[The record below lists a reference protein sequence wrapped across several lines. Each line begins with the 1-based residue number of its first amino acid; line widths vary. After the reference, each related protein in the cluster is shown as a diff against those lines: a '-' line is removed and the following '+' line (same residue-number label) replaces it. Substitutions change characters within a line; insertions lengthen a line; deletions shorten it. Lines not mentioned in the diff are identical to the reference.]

1 MHIAQQIARA
11 LPRYNVSADP
21 ADPMQPAA
29 ADLLAATVDRLAEI
43 KTQLAA
49 LQAEEATLKKDL
61 TESGAEII
69 EGTQHRAAITYDST
83 RTATNWQAVAKH
95 LKPSRQLIKAHT
107 TTSEPFDI
115 VRVSAKK
122 TS

>member
-11 LPRYNVSADP
+11 LPRYNDS

-29 ADLLAATVDRLAEI
+29 ADLLGATVDRLAEI

-49 LQAEEATLKKDL
+49 LQAEEATLKNDL
-61 TESGAEII
+61 IESGAECI
-69 EGTQHRAAITYDST
+69 EGTQHRAAICYNTT
-83 RTATNWQAVAKH
+83 RTTTDWRAVAEH

-107 TTSEPFDI
+107 TTGQPFDI

>member
-1 MHIAQQIARA
+1 MHTAQQIARA

-21 ADPMQPAA
+21 ADTMRPTP
-29 ADLLAATVDRLAEI
+29 ADLLGATVDRLAEI

-49 LQAEEATLKKDL
+49 LQVEEAELKNDL
-61 TESGAEII
+61 IASCAEVI
-69 EGTQHRAAITYDST
+69 EGTQHRAAICYNTT
-83 RTATNWQAVAKH
+83 RTTTDWRAVAQH
-95 LKPSRQLIKAHT
+95 LKPSRQLIQAHT
-107 TTSEPFDI
+107 TTGQPFDT

>member
-1 MHIAQQIARA
+1 MHTAQQIARA
-11 LPRYNVSADP
+11 LPRYNDS

-29 ADLLAATVDRLAEI
+29 ADLLGATVDRLAEI
-43 KTQLAA
+43 KAQIAT

-61 TESGAEII
+61 TESGAETI

-83 RTATNWQAVAKH
+83 RTATDWRAIAQH

-107 TTSEPFDI
+107 TTGDPFDI
-115 VRVSAKK
+115 VRISAKK